1 MASFT
6 VEYYVTPNG
15 KVPFREWQE
24 HLKDKV
30 AKAAIIRRV
39 IRIQL
44 GNFGDH
50 KQVGDGVSELRI
62 DVGPGYRVYYAVSG
76 KAVIVI
82 LTAGDKRSQMRDIAQ
97 AKRYWQ
103 EYLHHGKD

>member
-1 MASFT
+1 
-6 VEYYVTPNG
+6 
-15 KVPFREWQE
+15 
-24 HLKDKV
+24 
-30 AKAAIIRRV
+30 V

-50 KQVGDGVSELRI
+50 KYIGEGVSELRI

-76 KAVIVI
+76 KTVIVI
-82 LTAGDKRSQMRDIAQ
+82 LTAGDKRSQTRDIAQ

-103 EYLHHGKD
+103 EYLQHHGKN